1 MEEVIFTILMIL
13 LIIAYVELRLMN
25 VFVKMEN
32 KILDAQHYFMK
43 QLESFKRGNKK

>member
-13 LIIAYVELRLMN
+13 LIIAYVEIRL
-25 VFVKMEN
+25 VSTYIKMEN